1 MRVAIF
7 SDIHSNLSALQEI
20 LKSISQEDVDLVL
33 CGGDLV
39 GYGPFPNQVIQEI
52 RDGKIPT
59 IMGNYDDG
67 VGFNKDDCGCAY
79 RSQREVEL
87 GKISLEWTKEN
98 VSEENK
104 FFLKSLPENTNYTWE
119 GIKVL
124 HVHGSPRR
132 INEYLYEN
140 RPEKNL
146 LRMLKPL
153 NIDILICGHT
163 HIPYHRTVDGIH
175 IVNTGSVGKPK
186 DGDRRACYALLE
198 VGESLKVIFKRV
210 PYNIDETALEIRKVG
225 LPSEF
230 ADDLYSA
237 SFSH

>member
-7 SDIHSNLSALQEI
+7 SDIHSNISALREV
-20 LKSISQEDVDLVL
+20 LKSISEEIVNLVL

-39 GYGPFPNQVIQEI
+39 GYGPFPNQVIQVI
-52 RDGKIPT
+52 RDRKIPT

-67 VGFNKDDCGCAY
+67 VGFNRDDCGCAY

-119 GIKVL
+119 GFKVL

-163 HIPYHRTVDGIH
+163 HIPYHRIVDGIH

-198 VGESLKVIFKRV
+198 VEENLKVSFKRV
-210 PYNIDETALEIRKVG
+210 PYNIDETAQAIKRVG

-230 ADDLYSA
+230 AEDLYSA
-237 SFSH
+237 SFTH